1 MLDAIVENIEAV
13 SADGAYDKRKCYDA
27 ISSRGAQFNIP
38 PRHDAQYWP
47 QEGDNHPRNQNLV
60 RIEQVGR
67 SQWKQESGY
76 HRRSLSETAMFRFK
90 VIFGTRA
97 CFQTITTIKLMRS
110 STWLYNFQQ
119 ANRIG

>member
-1 MLDAIVENIEAV
+1 MFTRCFGSCLQSIVLTNSFYAIVSTNNLSDDSALSEVLDAIEENIEAV

-27 ISSRGAQFNIP
+27 ISSRGAQVNIP

-67 SQWKQESGY
+67 SQWKHESGY
-76 HRRSLSETAMFRFK
+76 HRRS
-90 VIFGTRA
+90 
-97 CFQTITTIKLMRS
+97 
-110 STWLYNFQQ
+110 
-119 ANRIG
+119 

>member
-1 MLDAIVENIEAV
+1 
-13 SADGAYDKRKCYDA
+13 
-27 ISSRGAQFNIP
+27 

-67 SQWKQESGY
+67 SQWKHESGY

-90 VIFGTRA
+90 VIFGTSCSRRTFDNQA
-97 CFQTITTIKLMRS
+97 L
-110 STWLYNFQQ
+110 STFTGLCCPQSYDPFRY
-119 ANRIG
+119 A